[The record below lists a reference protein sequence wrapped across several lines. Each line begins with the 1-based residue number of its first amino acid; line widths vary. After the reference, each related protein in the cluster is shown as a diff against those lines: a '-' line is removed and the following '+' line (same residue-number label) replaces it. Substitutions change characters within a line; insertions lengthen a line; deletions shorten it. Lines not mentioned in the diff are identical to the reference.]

1 MADTESENTSL
12 DTVVEG
18 QVGVDATKID
28 QPVATE
34 VVVPGLTLADVKA
47 SPEDIDADGFVS
59 LWNIASNACN
69 KNTIETRELAARL
82 LCFLCRKQCDFVVTS
97 GNNAEYL
104 DQWFERDNKLLYDWK
119 PESETV
125 DVVAQHAEV
134 PHDAFVSFLDNNKFD
149 PAGKYAATRAVRVQW
164 FQEMWC
170 VG

>member
-1 MADTESENTSL
+1 MSDAELEKTPSEPA
-12 DTVVEG
+12 VEG
-18 QVGVDATKID
+18 QATADAATTEPEGPVGVAALS
-28 QPVATE
+28 VS
-34 VVVPGLTLADVKA
+34 DVKA
-47 SPEDIDADGFVS
+47 SPSDIDEDGFVS
-59 LWNIASNACN
+59 IWNIAANTCN
-69 KNTIETRELAARL
+69 NNTAEARELSARL
-82 LCFLCRKQCDFVVTS
+82 LCFLCKKQCDFVVTS

-134 PHDAFVSFLDNNKFD
+134 PHDALISFLVNNKFD
-149 PAGKYAATRAVRVQW
+149 PAAGKYTATRAVRVQW